1 MLNIDKLHND
11 ITMGTSYYWKSTRYK
26 VIVDKLN
33 RVLVVD
39 QYNGYT
45 TGLHPNDLADV
56 FC

>member
-1 MLNIDKLHND
+1 MLNIDKLRND
-11 ITMGTSYYWKSTRYK
+11 VVTGALYYWKSTRYK

-33 RVLVVD
+33 RLLVVD

-45 TGLHPNDLADV
+45 TGLQPSDLEDV

>member
-11 ITMGTSYYWKSTRYK
+11 ISTGTPYYWKSTRYK

-33 RVLVVD
+33 RLLVVD
-39 QYNGYT
+39 QYNGYC
-45 TGLHPNDLADV
+45 TGLHPSDLEDV